1 MSTSVNRYNDED
13 LQEFKALIESKLL
26 VARDE
31 LNFMRDQILELN
43 ENSGDQQGG
52 DWFDDSNIHNEL
64 EMLNNMVIRQQQ
76 FVRNLENALI
86 RIQNK
91 TYGICSVTG
100 QLIDKK
106 RLLLVPHATKSME
119 AKEEKPQQQQPLIEK
134 RDDLDEVKKVTES
147 KSPRIIDRIIK
158 KTSTKPQSAKSKV
171 VDDDDDF
178 AWDDAIDDD
187 IALDTI
193 EDDYDSDYE
202 SSIIPMNDD
211 NDDDMD

>member
-1 MSTSVNRYNDED
+1 MSTSVNRYSDED
-13 LQEFKALIESKLL
+13 LQEFKALIESKLA
-26 VARDE
+26 VAKDE

-100 QLIDKK
+100 QLIEKK

-119 AKEEKPQQQQPLIEK
+119 AKEEKSQPQQPLIEK
-134 RDDLDEVKKVTES
+134 RDDLDEIKKVTES
-147 KSPRIIDRIIK
+147 KGPRIIDRVIK
-158 KTSTKPQSAKSKV
+158 KTSTKPQAPKSKV

-178 AWDDAIDDD
+178 AWDDVIDDD
-187 IALDTI
+187 IALDAI

>member
-1 MSTSVNRYNDED
+1 MSTSVNRYSDED

-26 VARDE
+26 VAREE

-100 QLIDKK
+100 QLIEKK

-119 AKEEKPQQQQPLIEK
+119 AKEEKTQQQPLIEK

-147 KSPRIIDRIIK
+147 KVPRIIDRVIK
-158 KTSTKPQSAKSKV
+158 KTSIKPQSAKPK

-178 AWDDAIDDD
+178 AWDDIVDDD
-187 IALDTI
+187 IALDSI